1 MDTGMNELA
10 AQLRLGEQV
19 AREQVACPNEPTE
32 DVEARVVARVTDDE
46 ARRQSTLD
54 AGAAPASA
62 PPTVEEVEEAPEWW
76 QEESERRL
84 ERQEG

>member
-10 AQLRLGEQV
+10 AQLRLGQ
-19 AREQVACPNEPTE
+19 QVACPNEPTE

-46 ARRQSTLD
+46 ARRRATLD
-54 AGAAPASA
+54 AGADPHAAMAS
-62 PPTVEEVEEAPEWW
+62 VEEVERPERPERW
-76 QEESERRL
+76 QEESERRQ